1 MARNQEK
8 AQTMLAR
15 WLRYKEEEAKGPKEQ
30 RPYLAELCNDLHK
43 AEKWRGQIIK
53 EISKNVSEIQN
64 ASLGE
69 HRIRDL
75 NDRINKL
82 LREKRHWERR
92 IKELVLHCAQ
102 KKKKKGGMDYTMKR
116 GGKGIESMSISG
128 RGGYLYFG
136 AARDL
141 PGVREL
147 LQVNEEEITTNSGLR
162 RGGYRD
168 SRKRSRKDMYD
179 IINAD
184 YYGFGDDDD
193 GEIIWREKQQEMKG
207 RWIPFFN
214 KKIII
219 KPLRK
224 YCCNLMKEWRRQNS
238 NVTPFGFAVMPND
251 DQNKLEWKEGNDE
264 RPWQQP
270 SAGSQQ
276 KKRKRVNPITM
287 KGIIPTQ
294 EEVNAAILE
303 KRKQLMLAKYLNMHI
318 HEDKTATD
326 KPVPS

>member
-15 WLRYKEEEAKGPKEQ
+15 WLRYKEEDAKGPKEQ

-43 AEKWRGQIIK
+43 AEKWRAQIIK
-53 EISKNVSEIQN
+53 EISKNVADIQN

-92 IKELVLHCAQ
+92 IKEL
-102 KKKKKGGMDYTMKR
+102 GGMDYTSRK

-147 LQVNEEEITTNSGLR
+147 LQVNEEEMATNSGYR

-179 IINAD
+179 MINAD

-193 GEIIWREKQQEMKG
+193 NELVWREKQQELKA
-207 RWIPFFN
+207 REA
-214 KKIII
+214 KIQ
-219 KPLRK
+219 KWKLKSP
-224 YCCNLMKEWRRQNS
+224 EG
-238 NVTPFGFAVMPND
+238 TAFGFVVMPND
-251 DQNKLEWKEGNDE
+251 NDLGIGDDTSKIDEDNSNKMSTYDVFRHK
-264 RPWQQP
+264 
-270 SAGSQQ
+270 
-276 KKRKRVNPITM
+276 KKRPRVNRITM

-303 KRKQLMLAKYLNMHI
+303 KRKQLLLAKYLKIEKKDN
-318 HEDKTATD
+318 
-326 KPVPS
+326 PS